1 MNTPEPILSKTPE
14 HTWECIVCYSDG
26 TKLPEGQPAQVTG
39 RIETACKHN
48 ICATCYTRIIMEKG
62 KEALCPV
69 CRDKYWKT
77 GATPD
82 TGLPLIDILRILQIE
97 PPRMYPAIN
106 TRNLL
111 FDFD

>member
-1 MNTPEPILSKTPE
+1 MNNPEPEQKQ
-14 HTWECIVCYSDG
+14 TWECTVCYGDG

-69 CRDKYWKT
+69 CRDKYWKQESE
-77 GATPD
+77 APEEA
-82 TGLPLIDILRILQIE
+82 GLPLIDILRILQIE
-97 PPRMYPAIN
+97 PPRIYPQIN
-106 TRNLL
+106 IRNIL
-111 FDFD
+111 FDFE